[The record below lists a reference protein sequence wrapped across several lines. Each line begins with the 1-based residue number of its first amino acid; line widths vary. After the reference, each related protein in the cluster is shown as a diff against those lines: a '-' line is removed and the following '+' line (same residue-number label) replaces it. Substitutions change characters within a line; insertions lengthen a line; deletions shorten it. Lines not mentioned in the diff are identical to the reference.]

1 MLLFVSVSL
10 RPYIL
15 VIKDFVCFDSIII
28 AKKKNIYISLLEQ
41 NKHLFY
47 LFLLWFH
54 TIFIHLYL
62 DISSVKTTPDAYL
75 IIRELSSPYLRLC
88 PVTISTSIG
97 LSARL
102 SRTPGRDWLAA
113 RPDVTARSSH
123 INRDPNRKDRL
134 RPALHPCRASFHPQH
149 SAPNGPPIMGNPR
162 VFFDITIDGDNAG
175 RIIMEV
181 RRTHD
186 NHHQQH
192 QAAVDLAPVTQR
204 YFSPICVNLAK
215 KLKKERRGG

>member
-1 MLLFVSVSL
+1 M
-10 RPYIL
+10 
-15 VIKDFVCFDSIII
+15 
-28 AKKKNIYISLLEQ
+28 
-41 NKHLFY
+41 
-47 LFLLWFH
+47 
-54 TIFIHLYL
+54 
-62 DISSVKTTPDAYL
+62 KTTPDAYL

-102 SRTPGRDWLAA
+102 SRTPGRDWLSA

-123 INRDPNRKDRL
+123 INGDPNRKERL

-181 RRTHD
+181 RRTHH
-186 NHHQQH
+186 NHHHQH

-204 YFSPICVNLAK
+204 YFSPICVNLATK
-215 KLKKERRGG
+215 KRKKERRGGEKKNLYLPPLSHRTRSTSWHLLVHLLFFFYCYFWIPEHSTVIMLWWQRPAARRNKL

>member
-1 MLLFVSVSL
+1 M
-10 RPYIL
+10 
-15 VIKDFVCFDSIII
+15 
-28 AKKKNIYISLLEQ
+28 
-41 NKHLFY
+41 
-47 LFLLWFH
+47 
-54 TIFIHLYL
+54 
-62 DISSVKTTPDAYL
+62 KTTPDAYL

-102 SRTPGRDWLAA
+102 SRTPGRDWLSA

-123 INRDPNRKDRL
+123 INREPNRKERL

-181 RRTHD
+181 RRTHH

-204 YFSPICVNLAK
+204 YFSPICVNLA
-215 KLKKERRGG
+215 EH